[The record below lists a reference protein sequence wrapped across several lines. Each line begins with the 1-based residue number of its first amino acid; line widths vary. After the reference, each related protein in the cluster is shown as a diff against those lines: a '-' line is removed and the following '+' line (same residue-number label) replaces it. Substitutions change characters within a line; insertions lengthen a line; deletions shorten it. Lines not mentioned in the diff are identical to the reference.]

1 MNLNRL
7 TMTFKP
13 ASKSDWLEKIKS
25 DLKSVPLEELDIQ
38 FGDISIPRFSHP
50 EDQNIAPDPIKSKKR
65 SNLWKPATFIELT
78 DLTQAIRTIA
88 KEFDGGT
95 AVFNIILEKGI
106 HVGLLSTLLEQIPV
120 EDIEIHWKL
129 TSTSELG
136 NFLEWWTDYC
146 ASNALPIAHS
156 LECGDHNQFI
166 LAGRKTYLF
175 PSFTA
180 TELCANPATSVEGLT
195 QCFYKIAR
203 HLEHRSM
210 AQKEGEALSE
220 QIRLTIPVGIN
231 LLWEIS
237 KLRAARIV
245 SAHLASSFGISPEL
259 FRIDVHSA
267 EELLSMNENDQK
279 IAATIVAI
287 VGAVAGAESI
297 AIKIPQTDNID
308 KEYFQRRINRNISH
322 ILNYESGLALVK
334 DPAAGSYFFEK
345 MTEDMARSIWAT
357 LQHKVSLS

>member
-7 TMTFKP
+7 TMIFKP

-25 DLKSVPLEELDIQ
+25 DLKSVSIEELDLQ

-50 EDQNIAPDPIKSKKR
+50 EDQHIAPDPIKSKKR
-65 SNLWKPATFIELT
+65 NNIWKPATFIELT
-78 DLTQAIRTIA
+78 DLTQAIRTITN
-88 KEFDGGT
+88 EFEGGT
-95 AVFNIILEKGI
+95 TVFNINLDKGI
-106 HVGLLSTLLEQIPV
+106 HVGLLPSLLEQIPV
-120 EDIEIHWKL
+120 KEIEIHWKL
-129 TSTSELG
+129 SSTSELG
-136 NFLEWWTDYC
+136 NFLEWWTEYR
-146 ASNALPIAHS
+146 ASNVLPIAHS

-166 LAGRKTYLF
+166 LSGRKTYLF

-180 TELCANPATSVEGLT
+180 TELCTKPASSVEGLT

-203 HLEHRSM
+203 HLEYRSM
-210 AQKEGEALSE
+210 APKEGEALSE
-220 QIRLTIPVGIN
+220 KIRLTIPVGVN

-245 SAHLASSFGISPEL
+245 SAHLASSFGLSPEV

-267 EELLSMNENDQK
+267 EELSSMNENDQK
-279 IAATIVAI
+279 IAATIVAM

-297 AIKIPQTDNID
+297 AIKIPNKEDRD
-308 KEYFQRRINRNISH
+308 KEYFHRRINRNTSH
-322 ILNYESGLALVK
+322 ILNYESGLAHVK